1 MAEISS
7 SNNNQK
13 NEKNNDNF
21 SFVNPSKNSSNS
33 RIEYYSNLGNTNLD
47 QQENSSVESEKD
59 LYFKQKSRIMN
70 NTIKESEEYFR
81 TLSYLNIQPDSN
93 LDSELNNNTIP
104 ESDGLNHFDS
114 LLMNQNSED
123 NSQYKE
129 IEEAFLAFDKECEG
143 AIPTYKLATVM
154 RTLGQNPTKEEL
166 EDIIKEYDKDENGTI
181 DLSEFKTLM
190 INKLKEQESSE
201 ILIQIF
207 KMFDKNDDGFIDF
220 SDIKYILESIDY
232 DFEEPNLESIIK
244 AMIRKAGKNINDQM
258 NFQEFKRIL
267 LGTNNKENLN
277 EK

>member
-1 MAEISS
+1 
-7 SNNNQK
+7 
-13 NEKNNDNF
+13 
-21 SFVNPSKNSSNS
+21 
-33 RIEYYSNLGNTNLD
+33 
-47 QQENSSVESEKD
+47 
-59 LYFKQKSRIMN
+59 
-70 NTIKESEEYFR
+70 
-81 TLSYLNIQPDSN
+81 LNIQPDSN